1 MGEGT
6 SNPTNDSESVAPQ
19 PTMMQR
25 RLQFPFRNRA
35 LTSVKYG
42 NLASFPATSFNFNP
56 LLRYQGITN
65 FIGTSTFVYPDLA
78 KDFYAKLSLSRDCT
92 LSSHVKKTDIV
103 LSLEDFGKCLGVPSE
118 GARIRHSVVC
128 DDEGFENYEKFAYY
142 FSISRISEQELAS
155 RNASS
160 ERVHLYSA
168 TLSGSDRML
177 HYLIAYIFL
186 PKHSNHSQ
194 ISDVD
199 MQLIFAIKN
208 RIKVNWAYVIMHY
221 MRHQRNLRG
230 SLPYGHIISL
240 ILDYCNVPLN
250 REPCVEMTERACE
263 ISVKAANKKMGI
275 FKDKDGLYKHIEQPI
290 PPPNVAPTP
299 IPTPVPEGGF
309 SNEFL
314 YNHMRGME
322 ERIYLN
328 INTRFDNLRTEFLTA
343 LANQN
348 QDESEEEMDEDQA

>member
-1 MGEGT
+1 MVNIHSQDST
-6 SNPTNDSESVAPQ
+6 YLLLPTHI
-19 PTMMQR
+19 
-25 RLQFPFRNRA
+25 LPFTHIT
-35 LTSVKYG
+35 LYY
-42 NLASFPATSFNFNP
+42 P
-56 LLRYQGITN
+56 LIFYHYILP
-65 FIGTSTFVYPDLA
+65 FIHSKTISHSQKHFFIL
-78 KDFYAKLSLSRDCT
+78 LSLQND
-92 LSSHVKKTDIV
+92 
-103 LSLEDFGKCLGVPSE
+103 
-118 GARIRHSVVC
+118 
-128 DDEGFENYEKFAYY
+128 EKFAYY

-168 TLSGSDRML
+168 TLSVSDRML
-177 HYLIAYIFL
+177 HYLIAYILL

-199 MQLIFAIKN
+199 MKLIFAIKN
-208 RIKVNWAYVIMHY
+208 RIKVNLAYVIMHY
-221 MRHQRNLRG
+221 TRHQRNLRG

-250 REPCVEMTERACE
+250 REPCVEMTKRACE
-263 ISVKAANKKMGI
+263 ISVKAANKKMDI

-314 YNHMRGME
+314 YSHIRGME
-322 ERIYLN
+322 ERINLN

>member
-1 MGEGT
+1 MAPSRKLKGKAKMGEGT

-25 RLQFPFRNRA
+25 RLQFPFQNRA

-65 FIGTSTFVYPDLA
+65 LIGTSTFVYPDLA

-103 LSLEDFGKCLGVPSE
+103 LSLEDFGKYLGVPSE
-118 GARIRHSVVC
+118 GARIRHNVVC

-160 ERVHLYSA
+160 ERVHLYSE
-168 TLSGSDRML
+168 TLSM
-177 HYLIAYIFL
+177 
-186 PKHSNHSQ
+186 
-194 ISDVD
+194 
-199 MQLIFAIKN
+199 M
-208 RIKVNWAYVIMHY
+208 
-221 MRHQRNLRG
+221 
-230 SLPYGHIISL
+230 
-240 ILDYCNVPLN
+240 
-250 REPCVEMTERACE
+250 ERACE

-275 FKDKDGLYKHIEQPI
+275 FKDNDGLYKHIEQPI
-290 PPPNVAPTP
+290 LPPNVAPTP
-299 IPTPVPEGGF
+299 IPTPVLEGGF

-314 YNHMRGME
+314 YNHMQGME
-322 ERIYLN
+322 ERINLT

>member
-1 MGEGT
+1 MAPSRKLKGKAKMGEGT
-6 SNPTNDSESVAPQ
+6 FNPTNDSKSVAPQ

-25 RLQFPFRNRA
+25 RLQFPFWNRA

-92 LSSHVKKTDIV
+92 LSSHVKKIDIV

-128 DDEGFENYEKFAYY
+128 DDKGFENYEKIAYY

-168 TLSGSDRML
+168 TLS
-177 HYLIAYIFL
+177 
-186 PKHSNHSQ
+186 
-194 ISDVD
+194 
-199 MQLIFAIKN
+199 
-208 RIKVNWAYVIMHY
+208 
-221 MRHQRNLRG
+221 
-230 SLPYGHIISL
+230 
-240 ILDYCNVPLN
+240 
-250 REPCVEMTERACE
+250 MTERACE

-275 FKDKDGLYKHIEQPI
+275 FNDKDGLYKHIEQPI
-290 PPPNVAPTP
+290 PPPIVAPTP

-309 SNEFL
+309 SNEFV

-322 ERIYLN
+322 EHIFLN

-348 QDESEEEMDEDQA
+348 QDESEEEMDENQAQELLCFLMLYYVLFVVML

>member
-1 MGEGT
+1 MASSRKLKGKAKMGEGT

-35 LTSVKYG
+35 LTLVKYG

-65 FIGTSTFVYPDLA
+65 FIRTSTFVYPDLA

-103 LSLEDFGKCLGVPSE
+103 LSLEDFGKCLGVPFE

-160 ERVHLYSA
+160 ERLHLYSA
-168 TLSGSDRML
+168 TLSVSDCML
-177 HYLIAYIFL
+177 YYLIAYILL

-208 RIKVNWAYVIMHY
+208 RIK
-221 MRHQRNLRG
+221 
-230 SLPYGHIISL
+230 
-240 ILDYCNVPLN
+240 
-250 REPCVEMTERACE
+250 MTERACE
-263 ISVKAANKKMGI
+263 ISVKATNKKMGI
-275 FKDKDGLYKHIEQPI
+275 FIDNDGLDKHIEQPI
-290 PPPNVAPTP
+290 PPPNVAPTL
-299 IPTPVPEGGF
+299 IPTLVPEGGF

-322 ERIYLN
+322 ERINLN
-328 INTRFDNLRTEFLTA
+328 IYTRFDNLHTEFLTA

-348 QDESEEEMDEDQA
+348 QDESEEEMDEGQA